1 MNHNHIVI
9 AGERG
14 WREVRESKE
23 RISGDG
29 RRVDLGGKHT
39 IECADDVLWNCA
51 PETCIILLTNVT
63 SISSIKRKKIE
74 KEN

>member
-51 PETCIILLTNVT
+51 PETCIILLTSDSPINL
-63 SISSIKRKKIE
+63 IKKKA
-74 KEN
+74 